1 MRQKNRYKKKKKSPL
16 ATVVNGQRF
25 PAVMHILVDEIK
37 HIFAVIQQ
45 SSGSQVSFD
54 AAHADVVGP
63 LRKAR
68 KFDCAQL

>member
-16 ATVVNGQRF
+16 DTVVNGQRF
-25 PAVMHILVDEIK
+25 PAVMHVLVDEIN

-54 AAHADVVGP
+54 AAHPDVGWP
-63 LRKAR
+63 ISEG
-68 KFDCAQL
+68 AQV